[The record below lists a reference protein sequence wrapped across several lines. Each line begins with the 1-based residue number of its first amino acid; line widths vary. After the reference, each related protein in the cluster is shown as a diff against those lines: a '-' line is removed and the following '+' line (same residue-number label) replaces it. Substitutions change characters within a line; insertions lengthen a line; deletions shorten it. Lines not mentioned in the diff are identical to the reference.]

1 MDKTAETLKAYA
13 SYILATSNDEVGMV
27 RIGANAFQDQD
38 TKEII
43 WVFEF
48 NGVGTLYE
56 GVTPMG
62 REVLVAI
69 ADDDFEP
76 LKSWMINDVGI
87 IAAGLLAQ
95 GLDLPDTIELVI
107 GEWTNSQPVKSSAK
121 ATAALRKMA
130 DSMKKEFNAMV
141 AMTTGLSAHIPVG
154 EA

>member
-69 ADDDFEP
+69 ADEDFEP

-95 GLDLPDTIELVI
+95 GLDLPDIIEITI
-107 GEWTNSQPVKSSAK
+107 GEWSNSQPVRGNEK
-121 ATAALRKMA
+121 ATSALRKMA

-141 AMTTGLSAHIPVG
+141 AMTAGLSTHIPVG